1 MDWVMKYDMSHPF
14 TGDVYGGWNDKVVSE
29 TTGKGAKFVMRKP
42 VSGFIRQNTSGQEGP
57 PVIMVTKR
65 TVKAGKMK
73 DCIAATQALADEC
86 RVNKEGMLALSMA
99 KDDKDANVI
108 HLVEVFANLDGF
120 NALSQEMGSD
130 EGVKAKVEAVREC
143 MDTDKPITGEVWS
156 ADGSAVNAV
165 LSQMGTVEVTY
176 YDFPVIGQVDLA
188 KGDKN

>member
-1 MDWVMKYDMSHPF
+1 
-14 TGDVYGGWNDKVVSE
+14 
-29 TTGKGAKFVMRKP
+29 
-42 VSGFIRQNTSGQEGP
+42 
-57 PVIMVTKR
+57 
-65 TVKAGKMK
+65 
-73 DCIAATQALADEC
+73 
-86 RVNKEGMLALSMA
+86 MLALSMA